1 MTSCLRGL
9 SLGLHWTCLIVALT
23 GIAGKSAAQP
33 EPATEWPSRPIHL
46 IMPTAAGGAGDLASR
61 LVGQKLSERLG
72 RAVIVENRP
81 GGSGIVGSVSLA
93 RAAPDGYTFGLVSA
107 STHAAAPALKRNLPF
122 DAVKD
127 FAPVA
132 LLGDVPIVIASYPGL
147 PTKNIHEFV
156 ALAKSKPK
164 KLNNAWAATLPYL
177 AALVFCNEAGIE
189 LSHVPYKGSGQAS
202 LDLIEG
208 RIDLQFGTI
217 SPILTLIQEGKLRAL
232 AVTSPQRTRSLPD
245 IPTVAEA
252 LLPGFDSSLWLAFAA
267 PAGTPAPIIDRL
279 NREIGEILK
288 EPEMRAAMAK
298 NGVDAESSSVEQLGA
313 RMRADIAKYQGIVAK
328 FGIQLE

>member
-1 MTSCLRGL
+1 VTSCLRGL
-9 SLGLHWTCLIVALT
+9 HRELRWICLIVALT
-23 GIAGKSAAQP
+23 GIVGKSAAQP
-33 EPATEWPSRPIHL
+33 EWAAEWPSRPIHL

-147 PTKNIHEFV
+147 PTKNIREFV

-177 AALVFCNEAGIE
+177 AALVFCNESGIE

-217 SPILTLIQEGKLRAL
+217 SPILTLIQDGKLRAL

-245 IPTVAEA
+245 VPTVAEA
-252 LLPGFDSSLWLAFAA
+252 LLPGFDSALWLAFAA

-288 EPEMRAAMAK
+288 ESEMRAAMAK

-313 RMRADIAKYQGIVAK
+313 RMRADISKYQGIVAK
-328 FGIQLE
+328 LGIQLE

>member
-1 MTSCLRGL
+1 MTWCSRGF
-9 SLGLHWTCLIVALT
+9 SLGLRWICLVVALT
-23 GIAGKSAAQP
+23 GVAGKSSAQP
-33 EPATEWPSRPIHL
+33 GPATKWPSRPIHL

-72 RAVIVENRP
+72 RAVIIENRP
-81 GGSGIVGSVSLA
+81 GGSGIVGSTALA
-93 RAAPDGYTFGLVSA
+93 NAAPDGYTFGLVTA
-107 STHAAAPALKRNLPF
+107 STHAAAPALKRKLPF

-132 LLGDVPIVIASYPGL
+132 LLGDLPIVIASYPGL
-147 PTKNIHEFV
+147 PAKTVSELV
-156 ALAKSKPK
+156 SLAKSKPK
-164 KLNNAWAATLPYL
+164 ELSSAWAATLPYL
-177 AALVFCNEAGIE
+177 AALVFCTETGIE

-202 LDLIEG
+202 LDLMEG

-232 AVTSPQRTRSLPD
+232 AVTSPKRTHSLPD
-245 IPTVAEA
+245 VPTVAEA
-252 LLPGFDSSLWLAFAA
+252 LLPGFDSSLWLAVAA
-267 PAGTPAPIIDRL
+267 PAGTPAQIIDHL

-298 NGVDAESSSVEQLGA
+298 NGVDAESSSVERLGA